1 MINYTTDLMNIVN
14 KVTDNVLVTT
24 TYPDTNIVPIVILYE
39 SNQTV
44 IHRCSEYEHAS
55 STVMVEVYAKDIP
68 TRNKLKNSV
77 DLAMQDMHFELVK
90 KEDIDND
97 PIYVCKM
104 TYQCEVL
111 QIEGEVRIYNKKY

>member
-68 TRNKLKNSV
+68 TRNKLKNNV

-97 PIYVCKM
+97 PIYACKM